1 VRCVCVCVCVLAGGD
16 ECGGCG
22 VSFHFTLFIATADSS
37 YIVAGD
43 PLSLSSR
50 THAHTHTQRKRE
62 TEAGS
67 GRTTEMRRANMGRI
81 NVALRSGE
89 GITVFRCALWPF

>member
-1 VRCVCVCVCVLAGGD
+1 MCVLAGGD

-43 PLSLSSR
+43 PLSLSSS
-50 THAHTHTQRKRE
+50 THAHTHTERERERERERDGGRERQNDRDAESKYGAYKRCSE
-62 TEAGS
+62 KW
-67 GRTTEMRRANMGRI
+67 
-81 NVALRSGE
+81 E
-89 GITVFRCALWPF
+89 GITVFRCAL